1 MKNKNKI
8 PQRFDAFKII
18 VYTVILVY
26 VFSMLYVLLFGAL
39 NSVKY
44 WMDFQMGNIFG
55 LPNPEFGWRFD
66 NYKSM
71 LELFYVEIQPS
82 GKPLRYVYVWEMF
95 LNSVAYA
102 GLMSLFTI
110 ATQVVT
116 AYVVSKYRFK
126 GQKIIYTVA
135 IIVMLI
141 PIVGSLPSQVR
152 FAEIFNF
159 RNNIVGVCIMNCK
172 YPGLY
177 FLVFYAAFK
186 NVSWTYAEAAQID
199 GAGHFKIFI
208 QIMLPMILS
217 TISAVFILYFISFW
231 NEYTLPMIFLPDY
244 PTVSYGLYYFG
255 NSVEAGAKT
264 VIKLCASFVSCIPI
278 IIVFILFRNKIM
290 GNVSVGGIKG

>member
-1 MKNKNKI
+1 MVNHFRGLL
-8 PQRFDAFKII
+8 QLYQDAS
-18 VYTVILVY
+18 VYHAVGQVVRYGILVVGY
-26 VFSMLYVLLFGAL
+26 VGY
-39 NSVKY
+39 
-44 WMDFQMGNIFG
+44 
-55 LPNPEFGWRFD
+55 P
-66 NYKSM
+66 
-71 LELFYVEIQPS
+71 
-82 GKPLRYVYVWEMF
+82 
-95 LNSVAYA
+95 
-102 GLMSLFTI
+102 
-110 ATQVVT
+110 VVT

-186 NVSWTYAEAAQID
+186 NVSWTYSEAAQID

-244 PTVSYGLYYFG
+244 PTVSYGLYYFFH
-255 NSVEAGAKT
+255 NF
-264 VIKLCASFVSCIPI
+264 SFN
-278 IIVFILFRNKIM
+278 L
-290 GNVSVGGIKG
+290 